1 MSISNNSNVTVD
13 RITQLG
19 NLPFLNITSPISNIP
34 HLTNSDIDLNM
45 PFDNNFNYYSID
57 DFHSNH
63 DITQCAIDTKSFSA
77 LNCNIRSLTANYD
90 NLLHMFSELNF
101 PFSLIGLSEI
111 KFKVDKEP
119 LTNINIQGYSFISQP
134 SLSNAGGVAF
144 YIKNNLKFGIR
155 LEFTTSNHDF
165 ETLWIEIHLN
175 GQQNSICGIIS

>member
-134 SLSNAGGVAF
+134 SLSNAGGIAF

-155 LEFTTSNHDF
+155 LEFTTSNH
-165 ETLWIEIHLN
+165 
-175 GQQNSICGIIS
+175 SS